1 MEDLH
6 RLFHDIYVFLE
17 GGDGFVLGDYDLTNT
32 QYRALTL
39 LDPTHGKSL
48 TTLADEILRNR
59 STATRLIDQLEAR
72 GLVERFDN
80 PHDRRAHEVSL
91 TRAGAELVGEVRQ
104 AHQQSLEQ
112 RFGVFSP
119 DECEILAALLNKLRE
134 SFLDYIA
141 QQEARKGVVSSKS
154 TK

>member
-17 GGDGFVLGDYDLTNT
+17 GGDGFVLDSYNLTTT

-39 LDPTHGKSL
+39 LDPTNGKSL
-48 TTLADEILRNR
+48 TTLADQLLRNR
-59 STATRLIDQLEAR
+59 STATRLIDQLEVR
-72 GLVERFDN
+72 GLVKRIDH

-91 TRAGAELVGEVRQ
+91 TQAGVELVEEVRH

-119 DECEILAALLNKLRE
+119 DECETLAALLIKLRE
-134 SFLDYIA
+134 SFLDYIG
-141 QQEARKGVVSSKS
+141 QQEATKGVVSSKS
-154 TK
+154 K